1 MPGTRMDRQMMN
13 KQIETQHSFYLIS
26 ILHAHHHFVTKFL
39 VSCRYH
45 KILVVIILVI
55 RYCFPGFTFTLVWHY
70 SIFGQSELSITFSL
84 PKNSSK
90 LERCMN
96 QSPSDSLLDVGSQIF
111 YRAMEIANLLLE
123 KWQQALMK

>member
-39 VSCRYH
+39 VSCKYH

-55 RYCFPGFTFTLVWHY
+55 RYCFPGFTLVWHY
-70 SIFGQSELSITFSL
+70 SIFGQSKVSITFSF
-84 PKNSSK
+84 PKNSSSK
-90 LERCMN
+90 LERCI
-96 QSPSDSLLDVGSQIF
+96 PSDSLLDVGSQIF

-123 KWQQALMK
+123 KWQQALMR